1 MKANGVPNAQTAVS
15 ERHSACKAASA
26 CRKAANVVPLLKCP
40 RGCRSASQ
48 NAHHFP
54 EKPAA
59 MNSAQLID
67 PTSAAIVVGGTLVA
81 TFLRC
86 GIGDVRAAVG
96 ALAALARNKF
106 DARHAKAELAIQVR
120 EIRQDGFVRAAPH
133 HFGDS
138 EFDDVTDALIET
150 RRIDALHAAHARH
163 RAIRAETS
171 ERAIQALLQAAEL
184 APVFGLAGTL
194 VSLSQ
199 LRVDGAVSDL
209 TGAIGM
215 AVLTTLYG
223 LLLGNLVFAPLARLV
238 ERAAQAEER
247 ERQQLVD
254 WLEAELV
261 DEMPGARAPVRR
273 APAGAAA

>member
-1 MKANGVPNAQTAVS
+1 
-15 ERHSACKAASA
+15 
-26 CRKAANVVPLLKCP
+26 
-40 RGCRSASQ
+40 
-48 NAHHFP
+48 
-54 EKPAA
+54 
-59 MNSAQLID
+59 MNPAQLID
-67 PTSAAIVVGGTLVA
+67 PASAAIVVGGTLVA

-86 GIGDVRAAVG
+86 GIGDVRAALS
-96 ALAALARNKF
+96 ALAALTRNKF

-120 EIRQDGFVRAAPH
+120 EIQQDGLVRAAPH

-138 EFDDVTDALIET
+138 EFDDLTDAIIET

-163 RAIRAETS
+163 RALRSETS
-171 ERAIQALLQAAEL
+171 NRAIQALSQAAEL

-194 VSLSQ
+194 ISLSQ
-199 LRVDGAVSDL
+199 LRVDGAIPDL

-223 LLLGNLVFAPLARLV
+223 LLLGNLFFAPLARLV

-254 WLEAELV
+254 WLEAELMN
-261 DEMPGARAPVRR
+261 EMPGARNSVRR
-273 APAGAAA
+273 TAA